1 VKVVVDAYNGT
12 VDYYIFDPKDPIIRA
27 YSRIYPGMFKDAQ
40 QMPAELL
47 AHVRYPK
54 DLFDIQMSIYAKY
67 QQTDPEVFYQQEDM
81 WEFAKTYS
89 GKQAVAIKP
98 YYLTL
103 DLIDAKRFDFLLLT
117 PMSPKG
123 RDNLRALAIV
133 GCDPPHYGKI
143 IVYNFP
149 KGKLVYGPSQIHALI
164 NQDTKISEQFT
175 LWDQAG
181 SQVER
186 GKMII
191 LPVGKVMLYIQ
202 PVYLQSTTQ
211 LKIPELKRLIMSQ
224 GEIVVME
231 PSLEE
236 AYIKLQE
243 RTTID
248 TQRQDKRFLPLMPK
262 SEARP

>member
-1 VKVVVDAYNGT
+1 MVVDAYHGT
-12 VDYYIFDPKDPIIRA
+12 VDYYIFDPQDPIIRA
-27 YSRIYPGMFKDAQ
+27 YSRIYPGTFKDARE
-40 QMPAELL
+40 MPPELL
-47 AHVRYPK
+47 PHVRYPQ
-54 DLFDIQMSIYAKY
+54 DLFEIQMSIYAKY
-67 QQTDPEVFYQQEDM
+67 QQTDPEVFYQQEDR
-81 WEFAKTYS
+81 WEFARTYS
-89 GKQAVAIKP
+89 GNQAVAIKP

-103 DLIDAKRFDFLLLT
+103 DLIDPHRFDFLLLA

-164 NQDTKISEQFT
+164 NQDTRISEQFT
-175 LWDQAG
+175 LWDQVG

-202 PVYLQSTTQ
+202 PIYLQSTTR

-236 AYIKLQE
+236 AYVKLQE
-243 RTTID
+243 RIKID
-248 TQRQDKRFLPLMPK
+248 TQRQDKRFHPLLPQPGP
-262 SEARP
+262 RP